1 MTQHSVCPCLEV
13 WRRFHA
19 GDVSDEELESLAAHQ
34 ENCASCRDRLA
45 SLDLPV
51 RDAECST
58 MDDRATQ
65 GFTGGMTADETARL
79 EVESVLGEGGMGR
92 VWVAHDGEV
101 GRHVAVKRLKP
112 EYETDPGLRARF
124 LAEARVTG
132 QLEHPGIV
140 PVYRVLERPDG
151 SPAYSMRL
159 VRGRTLLEAAREYH
173 RRGDH
178 DRLALFLAALPR
190 RLRTRG
196 SRSGTVER
204 PLTHVMEFRHPSWY
218 VPETF
223 DLLGRE
229 RVSLCLHDKEG
240 SAIAGPAV
248 GPAVYVRFHGTSG
261 RYHGSYD
268 EPTLRRWASRF
279 DGWARERRPVFAY
292 FNNDPEAVAV
302 ANAGTLRRLLRQDAE
317 RPA

>member
-1 MTQHSVCPCLEV
+1 VRAPRPRVGCSGWNYKSWRGRFYPETLPARSWLAHYASVFDTVEV
-13 WRRFHA
+13 NNSFYRLPEETTFAAWR
-19 GDVSDEELESLAAHQ
+19 
-34 ENCASCRDRLA
+34 
-45 SLDLPV
+45 
-51 RDAECST
+51 
-58 MDDRATQ
+58 Q
-65 GFTGGMTADETARL
+65 GTPRGFLM
-79 EVESVLGEGGMGR
+79 
-92 VWVAHDGEV
+92 
-101 GRHVAVKRLKP
+101 AVKASRYLTHLKRLR
-112 EYETDPGLRARF
+112 DPVEPLQRLFERAAALGPR
-124 LAEARVTG
+124 LGPVLY
-132 QLEHPGIV
+132 QL
-140 PVYRVLERPDG
+140 
-151 SPAYSMRL
+151 PASFTR
-159 VRGRTLLEAAREYH
+159 
-173 RRGDH
+173 DH
-178 DRLALFLAALPR
+178 DRLALFLTALPR

-196 SRSGTVER
+196 SRGGTIER

-240 SAIAGPAV
+240 SAISGPAV
-248 GPAVYVRFHGTSG
+248 GPTVYVRFHGTSG

-317 RPA
+317 RRSLR